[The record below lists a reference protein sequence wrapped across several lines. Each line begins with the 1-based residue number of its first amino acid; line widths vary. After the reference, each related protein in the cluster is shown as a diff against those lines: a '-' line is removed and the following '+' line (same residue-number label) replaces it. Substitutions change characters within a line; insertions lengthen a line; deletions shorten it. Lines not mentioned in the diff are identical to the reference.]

1 MTDIVLSE
9 PVLTESNET
18 VLTES
23 NETVLNEPV
32 LTESNEPVL
41 PEPVL
46 PEPVLTESNEPVLT
60 ESNETGLSEII
71 LTDSSDSGDLTDP
84 SNTILTDP
92 SNTVV
97 KTNFIEKSITSL
109 IIRDKLMKSQVNLTP
124 ELIATIK
131 NILSVSPDTFND
143 IEKAI
148 GDIIKD
154 GKIDSKDIPQF
165 MIVVQKIYQIV
176 YSLKDTKKHSEMTC
190 SVLKFVVHLLVLE
203 RKIIIDE
210 DKETQFL
217 TDCDLLIDACIGL
230 LNFPKSIKTK
240 GCLQKLFS

>member
-1 MTDIVLSE
+1 MTDTILSDRPVLSE
-9 PVLTESNET
+9 TVLTDTVVLSETVLTESNET
-18 VLTES
+18 VLTEI
-23 NETVLNEPV
+23 V

-41 PEPVL
+41 PDTP
-46 PEPVLTESNEPVLT
+46 
-60 ESNETGLSEII
+60 
-71 LTDSSDSGDLTDP
+71 
-84 SNTILTDP
+84 
-92 SNTVV
+92 VV

-143 IEKAI
+143 IEKAV

-165 MIVVQKIYQIV
+165 IVVVQKIYQIV
-176 YSLKDTKKHSEMTC
+176 YSLKDTKKRSEMTC

-203 RKIIIDE
+203 RKIIIEE
-210 DKETQFL
+210 DKETHFL